1 MKNKQPMLIISK
13 HRQSRGFALV
23 EVLIAAL
30 VLAVGSAAFLK
41 LQSISLKN
49 SNNNYARTQAT
60 MIASSFVEQ
69 LRSNRGFFDLPAA
82 ARTNSIIGGT
92 VALTA
97 APQNNNDCQSGANT
111 VACVQATL
119 NYQRYLTSLQMGGA
133 FPQNLSLL
141 CYREDTGSAA
151 VPAVPAT
158 GTPGIPAVA
167 AVRGYLRVTYLWRN
181 NLSSTK
187 TAFTAA
193 DCPTNF
199 SGSLA
204 ATDLNNS
211 VTIYVQL

>member
-1 MKNKQPMLIISK
+1 MKNKQAINTINKRRPSK
-13 HRQSRGFALV
+13 GFALV

-82 ARTNSIIGGT
+82 VRTGSIIGGT

-97 APQNNNDCQSGANT
+97 APQNNGDCQSGANT
-111 VACVQATL
+111 DACAQATL

-141 CYREDTGSAA
+141 CYREDTGTAA

-158 GTPGIPAVA
+158 GTAGIAAVA
-167 AVRGYLRVTYLWRN
+167 AVRGYLRVTYLWRD
-181 NLSSTK
+181 NLSNTR

-193 DCPTNF
+193 DCPANF
-199 SGSLA
+199 SNPLA
-204 ATDLNNS
+204 ATVRNNS